1 MSDDPVAWGARPV
14 EDGPLAWGAQS
25 AEEKPK
31 PNALQKAIEPVTS
44 YPETYARM
52 NKEARDQMS
61 EGVEQAQRGTVYDAA
76 VGAGKTALGGLGY
89 VTSPINAALR
99 TVVGKPLEEN
109 TGIPKE
115 YSEFAA
121 GMLLPIPKR
130 LPGGGSGAKPV
141 PVPTRADLGR
151 AADEGY
157 KEYRAVG
164 GEFSPE
170 ISGAL
175 ADNVTATL
183 NSKGAYSHLADP
195 VHKTVDLLRK
205 EGPTSSDELRSV
217 LEGLGTLRTDPDS
230 KVRRAA
236 NIATAEISQFLSR
249 NEPEAASALAK
260 ASGDYAAMS
269 RAKTLDQAGEIADLR
284 TGRAG
289 YGGNAVNS
297 MRQVLSPIV
306 EKAIK
311 GNKQGFSPEEIGALN
326 EIVTGNTVTNTLRGI
341 GQLSPSKGAISTTLA
356 AGTLGASGVVG
367 AAANKLAAFLTSK
380 QIDRFNEL
388 VRKRSPAYEAAVD
401 KASDKFFTASD
412 DFLVN
417 PTQAGLI
424 KTVVA
429 SRALSAGLARD
440 GIQIPSG
447 DFLRRLQGPSGAA
460 AEDEQPEPG
469 LPSQ

>member
-1 MSDDPVAWGARPV
+1 MSDDPLDWGARPA
-14 EDGPLAWGAQS
+14 EEGPLAWGA
-25 AEEKPK
+25 KPVA
-31 PNALQKAIEPVTS
+31 PNALQKAIEPITS
-44 YPETYARM
+44 YPATYSQM
-52 NKEARDQMS
+52 NKESRDLIS
-61 EGVEQAQRGTVYDAA
+61 EGVDQAQKGTLSDAA
-76 VGAGKTALGGLGY
+76 IGAGKTALGGLGY

-99 TVVGKPLEEN
+99 TVIGKPLEEN

-130 LPGGGSGAKPV
+130 VPMGGGASKPV

-164 GEFSPE
+164 GEFNPE
-170 ISGAL
+170 ISNAL
-175 ADNVTATL
+175 ADSVTATL
-183 NSKGAYSHLADP
+183 NSKGAYPHLADE

-217 LEGLGTLRTDPDS
+217 LEALGTSRTSADP

-236 NIATAEISQFLSR
+236 NIASGEISQFLSR
-249 NEPEAASALAK
+249 TEPEAASAL
-260 ASGDYAAMS
+260 SGANANYAAMS
-269 RAKTLDQAGEIADLR
+269 RAKTLDQAGEVADLR

-311 GNKQGFSPEEIGALN
+311 GNKQGFNPEEINAMQ
-326 EIVTGNTVTNTLRGI
+326 EIVTGNTLTNTLRGI

-356 AGTLGASGVVG
+356 AGSLGLTGVVG
-367 AAANKLAAFLTSK
+367 AAANKLATILTSK
-380 QIDRFNEL
+380 QIDRLNEL
-388 VRKRSPAYEAAVD
+388 VRKRSPAYEAAVE
-401 KASDKFFTASD
+401 KSADKFLSAGD
-412 DFLVN
+412 DFLIN
-417 PTQAGLI
+417 PTQTGLL

-429 SRALSAGLARD
+429 ARALSSGLTRD
-440 GIQIPSG
+440 GIPIPSG
-447 DFLRRLQGPSGAA
+447 ELLRRLQGPVGASA
-460 AEDEQPEPG
+460 DEDQ
-469 LPSQ
+469 QQ